1 MKRLFLVTAFAG
13 SFLFSGT
20 ALADAT
26 KVFNAKCASCHGK
39 DGLGKTPMG
48 EKNKSPDL
56 TKSKMSE
63 AEITKIIVEGKGKSP
78 KFQGKIPDADIAEVA
93 RLVKG
98 MQK

>member
-1 MKRLFLVTAFAG
+1 MKRLFLVTALAG
-13 SFLFSGT
+13 SFLFCGN
-20 ALADAT
+20 AFADAT

-63 AEITKIIVEGKGKSP
+63 ADITKVINDGKGKSP
-78 KFQGKIPDADIAEVA
+78 VFKGKIPDADIAEVA
-93 RLVKG
+93 KLVKG
-98 MQK
+98 LQK